1 MNLFGRSTAS
11 RESAEQRRQKAQERA
26 ARMERIREARLATR
40 MMEPPEPVRGLYV
53 AAFLVAVGLV
63 SFLSTDIGT
72 GTKTVHGK
80 TVATQV
86 VVAPHNITALLEI
99 VLALA
104 AAASIYWRRRLVT
117 GIVFMLA
124 AAIGFGTPLPKGYTD
139 GTWLAFGV
147 PAAYVLWM
155 LIFRMNKQQ
164 KAWLTENSPQSNRA
178 PARAGR
184 NTAKRSTGAASPAS
198 AGRGRRGKDAQ
209 PATAG
214 GRPLPPP
221 SRRYTPPKAK
231 TANKK

>member
-1 MNLFGRSTAS
+1 MNLFGRATLT
-11 RESAEQRRQKAQERA
+11 RESAEQRREKAQARA
-26 ARMERIREARLATR
+26 ARMERVREARLATK

-63 SFLSTDIGT
+63 SFLSTDVET
-72 GTKTVHGK
+72 GTKTTHGK
-80 TVATQV
+80 TVATQIV
-86 VVAPHNITALLEI
+86 VPPHNTSAIIEI
-99 VLALA
+99 VLAIA

-117 GIVFMLA
+117 AIAFMLA

-139 GTWLAFGV
+139 GAWLAFGV

-164 KAWLTENSPQSNRA
+164 KAWLAENSPSAN
-178 PARAGR
+178 PVPGRAGR
-184 NTAKRSTGAASPAS
+184 NTTKRSATAPAPPS
-198 AGRGRRGKDAQ
+198 SGRARRGKDAQ
-209 PATAG
+209 ATTAT